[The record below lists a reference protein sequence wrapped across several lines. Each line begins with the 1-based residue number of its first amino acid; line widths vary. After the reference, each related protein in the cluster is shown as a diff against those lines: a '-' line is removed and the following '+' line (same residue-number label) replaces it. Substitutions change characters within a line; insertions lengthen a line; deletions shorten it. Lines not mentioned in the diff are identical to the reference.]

1 MICNQCRKFFFVD
14 HDPGEKQ
21 LSCPHCGS
29 VLTATH
35 ESVLC
40 RCEHC
45 GRKLKI
51 DAWME
56 GEESQCPS
64 CHENTVLRSIDAV
77 PAPSV
82 AAEAADAPPPTP
94 RFRSPGGLKPP
105 VPASSAQPAATPRPA
120 VVPPPVTRQKTNVQP
135 TLTLPPRVTVPP
147 VPTPAG
153 AAETFPAAATA
164 APRRAATAA
173 TESPLLSGEALDEAK
188 ALAAAIAAPLPPSV
202 PSTQRVLR
210 SFSRQRMRMIRL
222 GAAIVGVLVIIILL
236 VSFQSNRAARKRQ
249 HQELLQAVEAG
260 DGATVER
267 VVKNASA
274 DQREKLAATALDMSV
289 SRQQKEPISALLA
302 AQLAHPDSPRTEAGT
317 LLDLAAAKDREW
329 LLDLLIDSGTDLN
342 ARLSNGSTLLTEAI
356 RRRDIAHVEK
366 LLKHKADANA
376 GDERGIPAIFAAV
389 DSPELV
395 KLLVETGG
403 AKLNVRDWNM
413 NTPLLAALAIPN
425 YPVAEYLLSQGDAAY
440 KHNLDGD
447 TPLLAYLRHGE
458 GQEPFFELLLKQP
471 CLPNAA
477 NRHGETAV
485 QIVMKRKLYD
495 LLLPLAGI
503 GAREV
508 TAELLKELLP
518 DNPDAKQ
525 WMESLRKLS
534 KTPIQEQKVAEV
546 KPDEITPPFD
556 RSGSVLSTWRPVVFW
571 LLWVM
576 CGLVALRL
584 LKPFEESRFSAAFLA
599 VALFAGPLF
608 LIGLGC
614 CKGWLWIA
622 PYVNRLRPRPQYLEN
637 PLRFFALDGEERL
650 KTAPTPES
658 EAVIL
663 LLRAM
668 LERALANNCDS
679 VALEPGDGRYQ
690 VVLKRQGRSFP
701 SHSFDSARGREML
714 SVLKSLADL
723 NVFEEV
729 RPQSGS
735 FRIVR
740 DPLRVKVTLSTV
752 GLGSRGER
760 ALLSFRAAE
769 EEVRSFNQLALSRKA
784 TAAIDTL
791 IAKRHGLVI
800 VAGEQGN
807 GRRTFVSLLLEEI
820 AVKLGSA
827 VWIGDGTEPAG
838 SDRVPRLKTDTLA
851 KITPEQLMEAMPDC
865 VAAAITIKQND
876 AETWRFAVQQAE
888 RKIIILVTDCRDSAD
903 ALISCLKAGVS
914 AADLGR
920 QLRLVITPLLLH
932 RLCEKCAVSCREPE
946 RLAGELARLALPADR
961 LRRKAGCLECDHS
974 GVKALPAV
982 VYHVETP
989 TEEWFLAS
997 SEKQLR
1003 QAVGSLPFL
1012 RSVALCLAAKGQVS
1026 LEEIEQKLY
1035 EKEI

>member
-1 MICNQCRKFFFVD
+1 MICNQCRKFFCVD
-14 HDPGEKQ
+14 HDPGERQ

-29 VLTATH
+29 VLTAMH
-35 ESVLC
+35 EAVLC

-45 GRKLKI
+45 GQKLKI

-56 GEESQCPS
+56 GEESLCPS
-64 CHENTVLRSIDAV
+64 CNKNTVLRSINAV
-77 PAPSV
+77 PAPAV
-82 AAEAADAPPPTP
+82 AAEATDAPPIP
-94 RFRSPGGLKPP
+94 RFRSPGGIKPP
-105 VPASSAQPAATPRPA
+105 VQPTSPAPVPSPR
-120 VVPPPVTRQKTNVQP
+120 TQQKTNVQ
-135 TLTLPPRVTVPP
+135 LSLSLPPRVTVPP
-147 VPTPAG
+147 VSAPAG
-153 AAETFPAAATA
+153 AAETFSATA
-164 APRRAATAA
+164 TEAPLRAASTA
-173 TESPLLSGEALDEAK
+173 EELPLLSDEILDEARE
-188 ALAAAIAAPLPPSV
+188 LATAIVAPLPPSI
-202 PSTQRVLR
+202 PSAQRVLL

-222 GAAIVGVLVIIILL
+222 GAAIVGVLVIVIFLI
-236 VSFQSNRAARKRQ
+236 SFQSNQAARKRQ
-249 HQELLQAVEAG
+249 HQELLRAVEAG
-260 DGATVER
+260 DGAMVER
-267 VVKNASA
+267 VVKNASSE
-274 DQREKLAATALDMSV
+274 QRKKLAATALDMSV
-289 SRQQKEPISALLA
+289 SRQQAEPISALLA
-302 AQLAHPDSPRTEAGT
+302 AQLVYPDSPRTEAGT

-329 LLDLLIDSGTDLN
+329 LLDLLMDSGVDLN
-342 ARLSNGSTLLTEAI
+342 ARLSNGSTLLIEAI
-356 RRRDIAHVEK
+356 RRRDIARVEK

-376 GDERGIPAIFAAV
+376 GNERGIPAIFAAV

-413 NTPLLAALAIPN
+413 NTPLLAALAVPN

-447 TPLLAYLRHGE
+447 TPLLAYLRHCE
-458 GQEPFFELLLKQP
+458 GQEPFFEILLKQP

-525 WMESLRKLS
+525 WMESLRKLN
-534 KTPIQEQKVAEV
+534 KTPVQEQKVPEV

-556 RSGSVLSTWRPVVFW
+556 RSGSVLAMWQPVVFW

-576 CGLVALRL
+576 CGLASLRL
-584 LKPFEESRFSAAFLA
+584 LQPFEESRFSAIFLA

-614 CKGWLWIA
+614 YKGWLWIA

-637 PLRFFALDGEERL
+637 PLHFFAPNGEERL
-650 KTAPTPES
+650 RTAPTPES

-668 LERALANNCDS
+668 LERALTNNCDS

-701 SHSFDSARGREML
+701 SYSLDSTRGREVL

-740 DPLRVKVTLSTV
+740 EPLHLKITLSTV

-769 EEVRSFNQLALSRKA
+769 AEVRSFNQLALSQKA
-784 TAAIDTL
+784 KAAVDKL
-791 IAKRHGLVI
+791 IAKRCGLII
-800 VAGEQGN
+800 VTGEPGN
-807 GRRTFVSLLLEEI
+807 GRRTFVSLLLEEM
-820 AVKLGSA
+820 ATRLGGA
-827 VWIGDGTEPAG
+827 VWIGDGTEPPG
-838 SDRVPRLKTDTLA
+838 SDLVPRLKTDTLA
-851 KITPEQLMEAMPDC
+851 QITPEQLMEAMPDC
-865 VAAAITIKQND
+865 VAAAITVKKD
-876 AETWRFAVQQAE
+876 DVATWRFAVQQAE
-888 RKIIILVTDCRDSAD
+888 RKIIVLLAEYHD
-903 ALISCLKAGVS
+903 AAEALTFCLKAGVS
-914 AADLGR
+914 GVDLQR
-920 QLRLVITPLLLH
+920 QLRLVVTPLLLH
-932 RLCEKCAVSCREPE
+932 RLCEKCAVPCKMPKRFVEE
-946 RLAGELARLALPADR
+946 FIRLGLPTNR
-961 LRRKAGCLECDHS
+961 LRGKAGCLECDHS
-974 GVKALPAV
+974 GVKTLPAV
-982 VYHVETP
+982 VYHVEIP
-989 TEEWFLAS
+989 TEEWFLAP
-997 SEKQLR
+997 SEKRLHQV
-1003 QAVGSLPFL
+1003 VGSLPFL
-1012 RSVALCLAAKGQVS
+1012 RIVALCLAAKGLVS